1 MDKQTEPKEAAG
13 VSQARSIKSLAVR
26 PLRFRAWDGETFHCF
41 DLNDSG
47 KVSFDYLEV
56 FLRLSKQQFT
66 GLYDKSG
73 KEDWDGDFVKVK
85 IGNQNYIRPI
95 FCSASGAWAINL
107 PVMSFSSTKEEPVML
122 ITIEHENIGNI
133 FENADLL
140 EHS

>member
-1 MDKQTEPKEAAG
+1 VNKQTELNQAAG
-13 VSQARSIKSLAVR
+13 VSQSASSKLLAMR
-26 PLRFRAWDGETFHCF
+26 PLRFRAWDGETFYYF
-41 DLNDSG
+41 DLNDSE
-47 KVSFDYLEV
+47 KVSLDYLEA

-73 KEDWDGDFVKVK
+73 KEDWEGDLVKVK
-85 IGNQNYIRPI
+85 IGNQNYIRPV
-95 FCSASGAWAINL
+95 FRSESGFWAINL
-107 PVMSFSSTKEEPVML
+107 PVISFSSTKEEPVML